1 MTEAQFDYIIV
12 GAGSA
17 GCVLANR
24 LTASGRHRVLL
35 LEAGEDDRWMWIRIP
50 AGIAHILTGERA
62 IWRFQTEPDEK
73 VAGRSL
79 FWPRGRALGGSSAVN
94 GMIWV
99 RGDPLEYD
107 QWESFGNA
115 GWDLQ
120 SVLPYLKRMEQY
132 EHGDPAFRGKEGPMY
147 ITRYKDRD
155 PLTEGFI
162 AASQQAGVPGTI
174 DYNGP
179 VFEGVGYL
187 QHNVRRGR
195 RRHAADNYLLPA
207 MKRPNLTVE
216 SEALA
221 QRVVLEGRKA
231 VGVVYRKGGEERTV
245 RARGEVLLAAGA
257 IQSPQLLEL
266 SGIGQ
271 GAVLMRAGIGVVHEL
286 PGVGENL
293 RDHLHVRISFETKLP
308 VTLNTI
314 LRDPLQRAKMGAR
327 WLFLGR
333 GLMACSSA
341 TSMAIA
347 RSRPDLPR
355 PDIKF
360 QLHQLSM
367 ASSHYAD
374 NRKARN
380 IADRMGLDTH
390 GGFGI
395 GAYVLR
401 PESRG
406 SIHVRSADASR
417 PPEIHANYLS
427 HEHDVNTMLAAL
439 RMIRKVAAQPALA
452 QHIVRET
459 RPGPDAADD
468 DALLEHV
475 RNTGQTSYHPIGT
488 CRMGNDREAVVDAS
502 LRVHGIEGLRVCDA
516 SIMPTMV
523 GSNTNAPSIMIGEKA
538 SDMVLAAAGENGQGQ
553 HIR

>member
-1 MTEAQFDYIIV
+1 MNEAEFDYIIV

-24 LTASGRHRVLL
+24 LSASGKHRVLL

-73 VAGRSL
+73 VGGRSI

-107 QWESFGNA
+107 HWESLGNS
-115 GWDLQ
+115 GWGL
-120 SVLPYLKRMEQY
+120 SGVLPYLKRMEQY
-132 EHGDPAFRGKEGPMY
+132 EQADSDFRGREGPMY

-155 PLTEGFI
+155 PLSEGFI
-162 AASQQAGVPGTI
+162 AASAQAGVPITA

-179 VFEGVGYL
+179 RFEGVGYL
-187 QHNVRRGR
+187 QHNTRRGR
-195 RRHAADNYLLPA
+195 RRHAADAYLLPA
-207 MKRPNLTVE
+207 MKRANLTIE
-216 SEALA
+216 SGALA
-221 QRVVLEGRKA
+221 QRVVFEDRKA
-231 VGVVYRKGGEERTV
+231 VGVVYRKGTEERTV
-245 RARGEVLLAAGA
+245 RARREVLLAAGA

-271 GAVLMRAGIGVVHEL
+271 REVLRRAGVDVLHEL
-286 PGVGENL
+286 RGVGENL

-314 LRDPLQRAKMGAR
+314 LRNPLLQAKMGAR

-374 NRKARN
+374 NRQARN
-380 IADRMGLDTH
+380 VADKMGLDRH
-390 GGFGI
+390 PGFSI
-395 GAYVLR
+395 GTYVLR

-406 SIHVRSADASR
+406 SVHVRHPDTSK
-417 PPEIHANYLS
+417 PPEIRANYLS
-427 HEHDVNTMLAAL
+427 HEHDVSTMIAAL
-439 RMIRKVAAQPALA
+439 RMIRKVASQPALA
-452 QHIVRET
+452 RHIVRET
-459 RPGPDAADD
+459 RPGPAAADD
-468 DALLEHV
+468 DALLDHV
-475 RNTGQTSYHPIGT
+475 RKTGQTSYHPIGT
-488 CRMGNDREAVVDAS
+488 CRMGNDAQAVVDAS
-502 LRVHGIEGLRVCDA
+502 LRVHGVEGLRVCDA

-538 SDMVLAAAGENGQGQ
+538 SDLVLAATGGK
-553 HIR
+553 

>member
-1 MTEAQFDYIIV
+1 MTEAEFDYIIV

-24 LTASGRHRVLL
+24 LSASGRHRVLL
-35 LEAGEDDRWMWIRIP
+35 LEAGEDDRWMWIKIP
-50 AGIAHILTGERA
+50 AGIAHILTGDRA

-73 VAGRSL
+73 VGGRGI

-107 QWESFGNA
+107 HWESLGNP
-115 GWDLQ
+115 GWSL
-120 SVLPYLKRMEQY
+120 SGVLPYLKRMEQY
-132 EHGDPAFRGKEGPMY
+132 AHGDPEFRGRNGPMF
-147 ITRYKDRD
+147 ITRYKDHD
-155 PLTEGFI
+155 PLSEGFI
-162 AASQQAGVPGTI
+162 AASQQAGVPVTT

-179 VFEGVGYL
+179 RFEGVGYL
-187 QHNVRRGR
+187 QHNTRRGR
-195 RRHAADNYLLPA
+195 RRHAADAYLHPA
-207 MKRPNLTVE
+207 MKRANLAVE
-216 SEALA
+216 SHALA
-221 QRVVLEGRKA
+221 QRVVFEGRKA
-231 VGVVYRKGGEERTV
+231 VGLVYRKGAEERIV
-245 RARGEVLLAAGA
+245 RAQREVLLAAGS

-271 GAVLMRAGIGVVHEL
+271 REVLQRAGVNVVHEL

-293 RDHLHVRISFETKLP
+293 RDHLHVRISFETRVP
-308 VTLNTI
+308 ETLNTI
-314 LRDPLQRAKMGAR
+314 LRNPFLKAKMGAR
-327 WLFLGR
+327 WLLLGR

-380 IADRMGLDTH
+380 IADRMGLDTYS
-390 GGFGI
+390 GFAI
-395 GAYVLR
+395 GTYVLR
-401 PESRG
+401 PESQG
-406 SIHVRSADASR
+406 SVHIRNADASKH
-417 PPEIHANYLS
+417 PEIRANYLS
-427 HEHDVNTMLAAL
+427 HEHDVRTMIAAL
-439 RMIRKVAAQPALA
+439 RMIRKVASQPALA

-459 RPGPDAADD
+459 RPGPDAAAD
-468 DALLEHV
+468 DALLDHV
-475 RNTGQTSYHPIGT
+475 RKTGQTSYHPIGT
-488 CRMGNDREAVVDAS
+488 CRMGNDPQAVVDAS
-502 LRVHGIEGLRVCDA
+502 LRVHGVEGLRVCDA

-523 GSNTNAPSIMIGEKA
+523 ASNTNAPSIMIGEKA
-538 SDMVLAAAGENGQGQ
+538 SDLVLAAAGG
-553 HIR
+553 

>member
-1 MTEAQFDYIIV
+1 MTEAEFYYIIV

-24 LTASGRHRVLL
+24 LSASGRHRVLL
-35 LEAGEDDRWMWIRIP
+35 LEAGEDDRWMWIKIP
-50 AGIAHILTGERA
+50 AGIAHILTGDRA

-73 VAGRSL
+73 VGGRGI

-107 QWESFGNA
+107 HWESLGNP
-115 GWDLQ
+115 GWSL
-120 SVLPYLKRMEQY
+120 SGVLPYLKRMEQY
-132 EHGDPAFRGKEGPMY
+132 AHGDPEFRGRNGPMF
-147 ITRYKDRD
+147 ITRYKDHD
-155 PLTEGFI
+155 PLSEGFI
-162 AASQQAGVPGTI
+162 AASQQAGVPVTT

-179 VFEGVGYL
+179 RFEGVGYL
-187 QHNVRRGR
+187 QHNTRRGR
-195 RRHAADNYLLPA
+195 RRHAADAYLHPA
-207 MKRPNLTVE
+207 MKRANLAVE
-216 SEALA
+216 SHALA
-221 QRVVLEGRKA
+221 QRVVFEGRKA
-231 VGVVYRKGGEERTV
+231 VGLVYRKGAEERTV
-245 RARGEVLLAAGA
+245 RARREVLLAAGS

-271 GAVLMRAGIGVVHEL
+271 REVLQRAGVNVVHEL

-293 RDHLHVRISFETKLP
+293 RDHLHVRISFETRVP
-308 VTLNTI
+308 ETLNTI
-314 LRDPLQRAKMGAR
+314 LRNPFLKAKMGAR
-327 WLFLGR
+327 WLLLGR

-380 IADRMGLDTH
+380 IADRMGLDTYS
-390 GGFGI
+390 GFAI
-395 GAYVLR
+395 GTYVLR
-401 PESRG
+401 PESQG
-406 SIHVRSADASR
+406 SVHIRNADASKH
-417 PPEIHANYLS
+417 PEIRANYLS
-427 HEHDVNTMLAAL
+427 HEHDVRTMIAAL
-439 RMIRKVAAQPALA
+439 RMIRKVASQPALA

-468 DALLEHV
+468 DALLDHV
-475 RNTGQTSYHPIGT
+475 RKTGQTSYHPIGT
-488 CRMGNDREAVVDAS
+488 CRMGNDPQAVVDAS
-502 LRVHGIEGLRVCDA
+502 LRVHGVEGLRVCDA

-523 GSNTNAPSIMIGEKA
+523 ASNTNAPSIMIGEKA
-538 SDMVLAAAGENGQGQ
+538 SDLVLAAAGG
-553 HIR
+553 

>member
-1 MTEAQFDYIIV
+1 
-12 GAGSA
+12 
-17 GCVLANR
+17 
-24 LTASGRHRVLL
+24 
-35 LEAGEDDRWMWIRIP
+35 MWITIP
-50 AGIAHILTGERA
+50 AGIAHILTGDRA

-73 VAGRSL
+73 VSGRSI
-79 FWPRGRALGGSSAVN
+79 FWPRGRAFGGSSAVN

-107 QWESFGNA
+107 NWESLGNP
-115 GWDLQ
+115 GWGLQ
-120 SVLPYLKRMEQY
+120 GVLPYLKRMEQY
-132 EHGDPAFRGKEGPMY
+132 AHGDPAFRGRDGPMY

-155 PLTEGFI
+155 PLSEGFI
-162 AASQQAGVPGTI
+162 AASEQAGVPGTI

-195 RRHAADNYLLPA
+195 RRHAADAYLLPA
-207 MKRPNLTVE
+207 MNRPNLTVE
-216 SEALA
+216 SGALA
-221 QRVVLEGRKA
+221 QRVLLEGRKA
-231 VGVVYRKGGEERTV
+231 VGVVYRKGGEERTA
-245 RARGEVLLAAGA
+245 RAHREVLLTAGA

-271 GAVLMRAGIGVVHEL
+271 GKVLTRAGIGVVHEL

-314 LRDPLQRAKMGAR
+314 LRSPWQRAAMGAR

-367 ASSHYAD
+367 ASSHYGD

-380 IADRMGLDTH
+380 IAERMGLDTH
-390 GGFGI
+390 SGFGI
-395 GAYVLR
+395 GTYVLR
-401 PESRG
+401 PESQG
-406 SIHVRSADASR
+406 SVHIRHADSSK
-417 PPEIHANYLS
+417 PPEIRASYLS
-427 HEHDVNTMLAAL
+427 HEHDVSTMLAAL

-452 QHIVRET
+452 QLIVRET
-459 RPGPDAADD
+459 RPGPEAADD
-468 DALLEHV
+468 DALLDHV
-475 RNTGQTSYHPIGT
+475 RKTGQTSYHPIGT
-488 CRMGNDREAVVDAS
+488 CRMGNDAQAVVDAT
-502 LRVHGIEGLRVCDA
+502 LRVHGVEGLRVCDA

-523 GSNTNAPSIMIGEKA
+523 ASNTNAPSIMIGEKA
-538 SDMVLAAAGENGQGQ
+538 SDLVLEAAGG
-553 HIR
+553 

>member
-1 MTEAQFDYIIV
+1 VNETEFDYVVV

-24 LTASGRHRVLL
+24 LSASGRHRVLL

-50 AGIAHILTGERA
+50 AGIAHILTGDRA

-73 VAGRSL
+73 VGGRSI

-107 QWESFGNA
+107 NWERLGNP
-115 GWDLQ
+115 GWGLDG
-120 SVLPYLKRMEQY
+120 VLPYLKRMEQY
-132 EHGDPAFRGKEGPMY
+132 AHGDPAFRGTDGPMF

-155 PLTEGFI
+155 ALSEGFI

-187 QHNVRRGR
+187 QHNTRRGR
-195 RRHAADNYLLPA
+195 RRHAADAYLDPA
-207 MKRPNLTVE
+207 KNRANLSIE
-216 SEALA
+216 SGALA
-221 QRVVLEGRKA
+221 QRVVLDGRRA
-231 VGVVYRKGGEERTV
+231 VGLTYTKGTEERTV
-245 RARGEVLLAAGA
+245 RVRREVLLAAGA

-271 GAVLMRAGIGVVHEL
+271 RDVLQRAGVGVVHEL

-293 RDHLHVRISFETKLP
+293 RDHLHVRISFETRLP
-308 VTLNTI
+308 ETLNTI
-314 LRDPLQRAKMGAR
+314 LRNPLLRAKMGAR

-347 RSRPDLPR
+347 RSQPDLPR

-367 ASSHYAD
+367 ASSHYAN

-390 GGFGI
+390 SGFSI
-395 GAYVLR
+395 GTYVLR
-401 PESRG
+401 PESQGCVHIR
-406 SIHVRSADASR
+406 HADASK
-417 PPEIHANYLS
+417 PPEIRANYLS
-427 HEHDVNTMLAAL
+427 HEHDVQTMLAAL

-452 QHIVRET
+452 RHIVRET

-468 DALLEHV
+468 DALLDHV
-475 RNTGQTSYHPIGT
+475 RKTGQTSYHPIGT
-488 CRMGNDREAVVDAS
+488 CRMGNDAKAVVDAA

-523 GSNTNAPSIMIGEKA
+523 GSNTNGPSIMIGEKA
-538 SDMVLAAAGENGQGQ
+538 SDLVLEAAE
-553 HIR
+553 R